1 MSVIDASAAGQTA
14 ATKSSTSNRDGRSRE
29 PRVRELVREAV
40 ALMVFSA
47 GVSVA
52 MALAL
57 LIAYGIGR

>member
-14 ATKSSTSNRDGRSRE
+14 ATKSSTSNRNSRSSE

-47 GVSVA
+47 GVSVT